1 LPTTNKAEWGCVT
14 VNEKKYH
21 GIQKTRRF
29 STKITPLTRI
39 NVGRKREKLKESLDR
54 LWSFQ
59 EVEAPGIPK
68 QSAHIKYV
76 RLSVLRISRH
86 YPQEIFLVLISVR
99 G

>member
-29 STKITPLTRI
+29 STEITPLTRI

-68 QSAHIKYV
+68 QSAHKVCKVVSPKHQPTLPPGNIPGT
-76 RLSVLRISRH
+76 H
-86 YPQEIFLVLISVR
+86 FC
-99 G
+99 